1 MRLHAPEPSVPLA
14 RAGGFALRGF
24 LRGGGAVKRLWA
36 VACAVIGLL
45 LVTGCGTP
53 QRPTDSPSGTSS
65 RQAGP
70 QVESQTQV
78 DPKLYAVCS
87 AIYRGVEQALAE
99 NRNESFDTELQSVQA
114 IGSSAPPNSPNGEL
128 FADAQQ
134 VVALC
139 DAYTGEGAPAKVYNE
154 LQDSLRTLKQALDR
168 YRAMVPRS

>member
-1 MRLHAPEPSVPLA
+1 M
-14 RAGGFALRGF
+14 
-24 LRGGGAVKRLWA
+24 
-36 VACAVIGLL
+36 
-45 LVTGCGTP
+45 
-53 QRPTDSPSGTSS
+53 
-65 RQAGP
+65 
-70 QVESQTQV
+70 QV

-87 AIYRGVEQALAE
+87 AIYHGVEQALKE

-168 YRAMVPRS
+168 YRSKLPRS

>member
-1 MRLHAPEPSVPLA
+1 MNRQ
-14 RAGGFALRGF
+14 
-24 LRGGGAVKRLWA
+24 WA
-36 VACAVIGLL
+36 IASIAMVCTLIA
-45 LVTGCGTP
+45 GCGTP
-53 QRPTDSPSGTSS
+53 LRGTNSSSGPSG
-65 RQAGP
+65 RQAGV
-70 QVESQTQV
+70 QVASETQV

-87 AIYRGVEQALAE
+87 AIYRGVEQALKE

-114 IGSSAPPNSPNGEL
+114 IGSSAPPLSPNGEL

-168 YRAMVPRS
+168 YRSKLPRS